1 MSLLTSNSYRW
12 PGQNETK
19 YDKLHWPSDAR
30 KRKQNLAKIHQ
41 FMNLNNAGGFMSN
54 KYTTT
59 LCYNNGTKSLKKM
72 LKVFNIG
79 HRSEHYLPLS
89 LSQFS
94 LETAFS
100 KWDHQRRM
108 YYCKPSIF
116 HLKLLM
122 DHGRLGGRQSKT
134 KMCGG
139 LSQCFLDHLTVK
151 IMTAIS

>member
-1 MSLLTSNSYRW
+1 MSLLTSNSYRL

-54 KYTTT
+54 RYTTT

-79 HRSEHYLPLS
+79 HRSDHYLPLS

-100 KWDHQRRM
+100 RGDLLR
-108 YYCKPSIF
+108 SIRHIKNEVILNF
-116 HLKLLM
+116 
-122 DHGRLGGRQSKT
+122 QENSESNSK
-134 KMCGG
+134 
-139 LSQCFLDHLTVK
+139 
-151 IMTAIS
+151 